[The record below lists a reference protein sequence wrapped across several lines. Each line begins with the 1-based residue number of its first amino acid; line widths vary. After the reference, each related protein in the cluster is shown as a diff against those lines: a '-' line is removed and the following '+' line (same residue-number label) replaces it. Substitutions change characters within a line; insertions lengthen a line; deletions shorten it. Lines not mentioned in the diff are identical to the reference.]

1 MKIPKFF
8 IPAVVLALFL
18 AGCSSD
24 TSRKGEPMK
33 TPCGHTSMP
42 SGMSKE
48 KDFFAMD
55 TYNTVTIYDDVPES
69 VLDVAEKRM
78 EELESLW
85 SVTDKDSEVYAV
97 NHANGEPVT
106 ISEET
111 AELIQ
116 FSLDMAEKTE
126 GALDISLYPVL
137 TAWGFTTGAP
147 YGHTSMPSGNQAEK
161 TQIPSEETLAEKMEL
176 TGLEKIFL
184 SEDSLSMQP
193 DMQIDLGAVAKGY
206 ACDLL
211 AQQLKGDGV
220 TSAILSLGG
229 SVCAIGSKPDGNDYK
244 ISVQNPEYGDSLGL
258 LSISDSCVVTSGAY
272 ERYFEGENG
281 KRYGHILSPSTG
293 RPAESG
299 LVSVTVVGKEG
310 KLCDAL
316 STAFFVMGLSATEE
330 YFRTYG
336 GIDFLLI
343 TEDGE
348 IYLSDGLKDKF
359 TLSETYKNLPLY
371 VME

>member
-33 TPCGHTSMP
+33 
-42 SGMSKE
+42 

-137 TAWGFTTGAP
+137 TAWGFTTG
-147 YGHTSMPSGNQAEK
+147 K

-229 SVCAIGSKPDGNDYK
+229 SVCAIGSKPDGNDFK

-371 VME
+371 VMK